1 MHVKIIDDK
10 FIQFIGT
17 ETDIKKFQDLYNE
30 SDNKFAIPV
39 KFKVEMSLNEK
50 IQEIEKWV
58 IDDYRP
64 LFKNLKQGSMGDR
77 YGCIQKMALFMIV
90 HPEYSKDDITTAAK
104 SYIQSFNS
112 DHTYMMQADYFIFKQ
127 VRHQG
132 KEMITSKLLTWLEDG
147 PEQYVSKDFF
157 DSIN

>member
-1 MHVKIIDDK
+1 MHIKITNDK
-10 FIQFIGT
+10 LQIVGT
-17 ETDIKKFQDLYNE
+17 ENDINE
-30 SDNKFAIPV
+30 LKSLFDESNNSFTIPV
-39 KFKVEMSLNEK
+39 KFKVETSLNEK

-58 IDDYRP
+58 IDVYRP
-64 LFKNLKQGSMGDR
+64 MFKNLKQGSMGDR

-90 HPEYSKDDITTAAK
+90 HPEYSTDDIITATKA
-104 SYIQSFNS
+104 YIQSFNS

-127 VRHQG
+127 VRHQN

>member
-1 MHVKIIDDK
+1 MQVKLIDDK
-10 FIQFIGT
+10 FLQVIGT
-17 ETDIKKFQDLYNE
+17 EDDIKTLQELFDDNE
-30 SDNKFAIPV
+30 NKFTIPV
-39 KFKVEMSLNEK
+39 KFKVEISLNKK
-50 IQEIEKWV
+50 IQEVEKWV
-58 IDDYRP
+58 VDEYRIM
-64 LFKNLKQGSMGDR
+64 FKGLKQGSMGDR
-77 YGCIQKMALFMIV
+77 YGCVQKMALFMIV
-90 HPEYSKDDITTAAK
+90 HPEYSKQQILDAAK

-147 PEQYVSKDFF
+147 PEQYISKDFF